1 MPKKMNR
8 LGSIAKRAFEDLLDQ
23 NRPFSKLLVTQLV
36 MVIGDTFITISLAG
50 TLFFSISP
58 HAARSKVILYLFLT
72 MAPFA
77 VISPLL
83 GPFIDKSRSSKK
95 LMVLIS
101 GLARA
106 ILCLFMAS
114 DIKSLL
120 LFPEAFLILVASK
133 LFMVTKSAMIPEV
146 ITQDDELASVNARVA
161 FLSAIAGFLGGGLA
175 IGILKLFGSP
185 SVLRVDFFIYLIGFL
200 TGLRLKRLSRD
211 LVEEYKASA
220 THKGLDTETVLG
232 LSAVSVLRGGVGFL
246 TFLLAFGLRTKG
258 VSELWYGYVLAG
270 STAGSLLG
278 SIAVS
283 RLRTKLSAVQIISFA
298 MILVIVAAGVSAGVG
313 DIAIQGFLTLIV
325 GFSVSVA
332 KPSYDS
338 MVQSRVDERSRGR
351 AFARSETQL
360 QLIWVI
366 GSLLPVVFNLP
377 LVAGDI
383 MLSAVTVIG
392 LSSYVTARRA
402 IS

>member
-83 GPFIDKSRSSKK
+83 GP
-95 LMVLIS
+95 
-101 GLARA
+101 
-106 ILCLFMAS
+106 FMAS